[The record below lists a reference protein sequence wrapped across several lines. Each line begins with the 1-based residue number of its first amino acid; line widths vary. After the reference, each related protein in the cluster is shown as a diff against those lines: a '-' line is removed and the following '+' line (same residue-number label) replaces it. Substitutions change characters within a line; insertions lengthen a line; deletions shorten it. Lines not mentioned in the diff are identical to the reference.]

1 METRLV
7 NYGASFFLI
16 SAYKN
21 LLCTK
26 FDYRYNLILIL
37 MKKTLIII
45 SLFFANSLFAQ
56 NNEKTIPAI
65 EIKTLDGKT
74 FNTKDIDNGGKP
86 IVIDFWAT
94 WCSPCKA
101 ELNAIAENYADWQKE
116 TGVKIIAVS
125 IDDAR
130 NMEKVKPYVQGKN
143 WEYEVLLDPNGDFK
157 RAMNVNNVPHLFI
170 LDKDKV
176 IVYQQNSAAPGDDEK
191 LFELVKK
198 VANNEPIK

>member
-1 METRLV
+1 
-7 NYGASFFLI
+7 
-16 SAYKN
+16 
-21 LLCTK
+21 
-26 FDYRYNLILIL
+26 
-37 MKKTLIII
+37 MKKAFITL
-45 SLFFANSLFAQ
+45 SVFVATNLFAQ
-56 NNEKTIPAI
+56 SNEKTIPAV

>member
-1 METRLV
+1 MKKAV
-7 NYGASFFLI
+7 
-16 SAYKN
+16 
-21 LLCTK
+21 
-26 FDYRYNLILIL
+26 LILSI
-37 MKKTLIII
+37 
-45 SLFFANSLFAQ
+45 FFASNLFAQ
-56 NNEKTIPAI
+56 SNEKTIPAV

-198 VANNEPIK
+198 VATNEPIK

>member
-1 METRLV
+1 MKKAV
-7 NYGASFFLI
+7 
-16 SAYKN
+16 
-21 LLCTK
+21 
-26 FDYRYNLILIL
+26 LILSI
-37 MKKTLIII
+37 
-45 SLFFANSLFAQ
+45 FFVSNLFAQ
-56 NNEKTIPAI
+56 SNEKTIPAV

-198 VANNEPIK
+198 VATNEPIK

>member
-1 METRLV
+1 MKKAV
-7 NYGASFFLI
+7 
-16 SAYKN
+16 
-21 LLCTK
+21 
-26 FDYRYNLILIL
+26 LILSI
-37 MKKTLIII
+37 
-45 SLFFANSLFAQ
+45 FFASNLFAQ
-56 NNEKTIPAI
+56 SNEKTIPAV

>member
-1 METRLV
+1 MKK
-7 NYGASFFLI
+7 A
-16 SAYKN
+16 
-21 LLCTK
+21 
-26 FDYRYNLILIL
+26 LILLSIFIA
-37 MKKTLIII
+37 T
-45 SLFFANSLFAQ
+45 NLFAQ
-56 NNEKTIPAI
+56 SNEKTIPAV
-65 EIKTLDGKT
+65 EIKTMDGKT

-86 IVIDFWAT
+86 IIIDFWAT

-101 ELNAIAENYADWQKE
+101 ELNAIAENYSDWQKE

-170 LDKDKV
+170 LDKDKI

-198 VANNEPIK
+198 IANNESIK